1 MSPFRCPS
9 LFSIL
14 SFLEYE
20 YGVFHP
26 IGGCG
31 AVTAAL
37 ARVARR
43 MGVEIH
49 LDEPVEELL
58 LEDKRAVGVRTAR
71 ASYRADAVVVNA
83 DFARAMSRLVPD
95 AIRRRWTDKKMAG
108 KKFSCSTFMMYLGI
122 EGQIR
127 SAASQHLCGAGLHAK
142 PRRNRKSAR
151 PLGRPVVLRPE
162 RLRD

>member
-31 AVTAAL
+31 AITQAL
-37 ARVARR
+37 ARVAKRL
-43 MGVEIH
+43 GVEIN

-58 LEDKRAVGVRTAR
+58 LENKRAVGVRTR
-71 ASYRADAVVVNA
+71 RGTYRADAVVVNA
-83 DFARAMSRLVPD
+83 DLAAP
-95 AIRRRWTDKKMAG
+95 
-108 KKFSCSTFMMYLGI
+108 C
-122 EGQIR
+122 R
-127 SAASQHLCGAGLHAK
+127 SL
-142 PRRNRKSAR
+142 
-151 PLGRPVVLRPE
+151 
-162 RLRD
+162 